1 MGLYALKKINAINP
15 NFLRVREARLL
26 QQVNPGTITY
36 MTNIFFLL
44 STGAYSMYVW
54 RGLGFKGFMGKAAL
68 PLIGIVGA
76 WKGSMI
82 GFNWL
87 REEYYASDRKE
98 LV

>member
-1 MGLYALKKINAINP
+1 
-15 NFLRVREARLL
+15 
-26 QQVNPGTITY
+26 
-36 MTNIFFLL
+36 
-44 STGAYSMYVW
+44 MYVW